1 MKQTLYFA
9 TSNDEKFKE
18 AQAILPYTLKRAEIF
33 LDEIQ
38 DASIHQIVKRKVED
52 AYSLI
57 GKPVFVD
64 DVGLYLDV
72 WDGFPGPFIKFLM
85 KDNKNDLMLYMMRNE
100 ENRKVRVVSAVG
112 FCDGKKTEVFIGD
125 VTGDLATE
133 PRGNEGWGLDPV
145 IIPDGFDKTWSELG
159 DNIKNTKSHRH
170 NSLEKL
176 QEFLKDYWK

>member
-9 TSNDEKFKE
+9 TSNDQKFKE
-18 AQAILPYTLKRAEIF
+18 AQAMLPYPLKRVEIF

-64 DVGLYLDV
+64 DVGVYLDV
-72 WDGFPGPFIKFLM
+72 WHGFPGPFVKFM
-85 KDNKNDLMLYMMRNE
+85 MQNNSNDLLLYMMRNE
-100 ENRKVRVVSAVG
+100 ENRKIRVVSAVG
-112 FCDGKKTEVFIGD
+112 FCDGKRAEVFMGD
-125 VTGDLATE
+125 ITGTLAKNE
-133 PRGNEGWGLDPV
+133 RGPEGWGLDPV
-145 IIPDGFDKTWSELG
+145 VIPDGFDKTWAELG
-159 DNIKNTKSHRH
+159 DKIKYTKSHRH